1 MGKLKIL
8 LVFLVTNQRAR
19 SVKTKIEPMY
29 FYVKNAEL
37 IKLGFV
43 FSVTLCSSLAVFLE
57 NGLNFRLTLKTAD
70 KKVLNY
76 SALSSFVI
84 CYMPELYLK

>member
-1 MGKLKIL
+1 M
-8 LVFLVTNQRAR
+8 TNQRAR

-37 IKLGFV
+37 IKLGFA
-43 FSVTLCSSLAVFLE
+43 FSKVTLCSSLAVFLE

-76 SALSSFVI
+76 SALSSVLI
-84 CYMPELYLK
+84 C